1 MSNHADIGAHI
12 KCASW
17 IAAYMRERGY
27 GPSVDEMAEAWGI
40 VKSQAHRRVRKM
52 ISLGLVARTPYKA
65 RAVHAIV
72 PDLAGTRTAYF
83 ELVPALT
90 DHQVK
95 TTKLRFLD
103 DRSQ

>member
-1 MSNHADIGAHI
+1 MSGRADIGAHI

-17 IAAYMRERGY
+17 IAAYVRERGY
-27 GPSVDEMAEAWGI
+27 GPSQDEMAEAWGLAKTQ
-40 VKSQAHRRVRKM
+40 VHRRLRKM
-52 ISLGLVARTPYKA
+52 ISLGLAARIPPWS
-65 RAVHAIV
+65 RSVHAIV

-95 TTKLRFLD
+95 TTELRFLD
-103 DRSQ
+103 DRPQ